1 MEDKKGRSD
10 TDSIFDLFPYMQSF
24 PFNEYEFD
32 LKILEKSNSDSGIN
46 PIIIEEA
53 GKYVSPSTINFYTS
67 GELTNISISFYTY
80 DIKFIEK
87 RSTSIKKM
95 DQINKALDTAL
106 NSYDFLDKLIG
117 INIGE
122 KFLKKIG
129 SGLSAS
135 SIFNRILDELI
146 IISEIKMQ
154 PDQLKLIKK
163 FDNSIKQ
170 EEFDDAQQQLIREY
184 YNLYLHHARILL
196 GIVIAI
202 KIH

>member
-1 MEDKKGRSD
+1 
-10 TDSIFDLFPYMQSF
+10 MQSF

-87 RSTSIKKM
+87 KSTSIKKM

-146 IISEIKMQ
+146 IISEIKMR